1 MEKRPV
7 DGYIAGFLLAGVFA
21 ALAINRDLLAVGKYL
36 TFIGTAAGAALCI
49 ALAFVIGWAVHE
61 AYFSR
66 CKKEHTVLNRVIFW
80 AVFAV
85 VVGAV
90 TMVAFGGAI

>member
-1 MEKRPV
+1 MEKRAI
-7 DGYIAGFLLAGVFA
+7 DGYTAGFLLAGVFA
-21 ALAINRDLLAVGKYL
+21 ALSTNRDLLAAGKYL

-49 ALAFVIGWAVHE
+49 ALAFAIGWAAHE
-61 AYFSR
+61 AYLSR
-66 CKKEHTVLNRVIFW
+66 CKKDYTVLNRVIFW

-90 TMVAFGGAI
+90 VVAGFGR